1 MVDIWTSAKQLPSFP
16 LSLYRQQI
24 SPVSYN
30 KISYTGVYSS
40 GLSIYKIYVV
50 IYWELARLTRLSIA
64 VYGLPKPGVR
74 GRGAAEK

>member
-1 MVDIWTSAKQLPSFP
+1 M
-16 LSLYRQQI
+16 

-50 IYWELARLTRLSIA
+50 IYWELASSLGWL
-64 VYGLPKPGVR
+64 
-74 GRGAAEK
+74 